1 MYRVI
6 SLLLALVAVVIV
18 FFSITLCDDGSGRCE
33 HVRSSR
39 LEGLAGDPN
48 HVQRIMVL
56 AGILAFAGGVTGF
69 LRGPRALPP
78 WADYVA
84 PGHPITPHDLA
95 TPPFFVRGAAFVGA
109 IFALTGALL
118 PVLIFVAPAAR
129 GLGIPFI
136 VTILMAT
143 GLVGYFGWNLRGD

>member
-6 SLLLALVAVVIV
+6 SLILALVAVAII
-18 FFSITLCDDGSGRCE
+18 FFSITLCNDGSGRCE
-33 HVRSSR
+33 HARSSR
-39 LEGLAGDPN
+39 LEGLSSHPSQ
-48 HVQRIMVL
+48 VQRMMVL
-56 AGILAFAGGVTGF
+56 AGILALTGGVIGF
-69 LRGPRALPP
+69 LRGPRAVAP

-95 TPPFFVRGAAFVGA
+95 TPPFLVRGATFVGA
-109 IFALTGALL
+109 IFALAGALL

-136 VTILMAT
+136 VVILVAT